1 MAHQK
6 YIARLLGKN
15 TTYGMSNASI
25 RALVDQ
31 KALGS
36 TIKVE
41 IQKNFLPALL
51 KDTLGYLN
59 QHGAMERNIQEYA
72 DEIMKHYSRAHA
84 QSVKNEVD
92 RLQKIV
98 DDRIAEENRLAA
110 ERKHRRER
118 RRLLKLNLAKTALL
132 GNKLSLKW
140 NINNFQ

>member
-6 YIARLLGKN
+6 YIARLLAKN
-15 TTYGMSNASI
+15 TTYGIGNASI

-41 IQKNFLPALL
+41 MQKNLLPTLL
-51 KDTLGYLN
+51 SDTLGYLK

-72 DEIMKHYSRAHA
+72 DEIMKEYSRAHA

-118 RRLLKLNLAKTALL
+118 RRLLRLNLAKTSLL
-132 GNKLSLKW
+132 GTE
-140 NINNFQ
+140 Q